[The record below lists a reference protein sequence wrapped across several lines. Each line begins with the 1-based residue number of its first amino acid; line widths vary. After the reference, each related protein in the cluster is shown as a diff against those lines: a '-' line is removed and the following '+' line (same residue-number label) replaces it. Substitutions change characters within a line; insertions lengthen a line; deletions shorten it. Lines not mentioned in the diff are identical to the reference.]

1 MADEHKAKRLE
12 IAHVLFMDIVGYSKL
27 LTDEQSEAL
36 QELNQIVRS
45 TEAAREAEAAGEL
58 TVLPT
63 GDGMALVFTGSVE
76 EPVECALE
84 ISQALRA
91 QPSLSVRMGIHSGP
105 IHHVKDANGREN
117 IAGIGINIAQR
128 VMDCGD
134 AGHILVSKRVADD
147 LAQRRRWQPYIH
159 ELGDVE
165 VKHGVVVSLV
175 NLYAETIGNPTP
187 PTRLGKAR
195 GSIPGSRVGTRK
207 AISPLARAIFI
218 LAVLLLVLAIMSVIF
233 APAIMRTLDQRRLA
247 TLPQPTATAPPSLAD
262 TIKSAVAKQIT
273 DELQGELSRKK
284 NAAVQPPP
292 TGSAIP
298 EKSIAV
304 LPFDN
309 LSRDPDNAYFCEG
322 VQDEILTRLAKVAD
336 LKVISRTSTQHFKST
351 PENLPQIAKQLGVAH
366 ILEGSVQKASDQVR
380 VNVQLINAL
389 TDAHLWADT
398 YDRKLTDIFAV
409 ESEIAKTIAETLQA
423 RLTGSEKSSIAKAP
437 TVNPE
442 AYELYLKGR
451 FFWNKRS
458 GTDLRKAIDYF
469 ERAIAKDPNYALA
482 YVGLADSHLLLSQY
496 ASASPRE
503 SLPPAKAALK
513 KALALDDSLAEAHAS
528 SGLLATLE
536 LDLQRAID
544 ELQRAIKL
552 KPNYATAHHWLSLGF
567 TTLGQFDPAISEAK
581 RAVELDPLS
590 LIINADYGWVYFN
603 GHRYDQAEAQ
613 VRKTLEIDPNFFL
626 AHYYLGAVLQF
637 KGHVAQ
643 GIPEFQKAFDLNGD
657 PYSRAMLGQ
666 AYARNG
672 QPEQARK
679 VVASLNEEA
688 KSKYVA
694 PYASALVDT
703 ALGEKQRAIEELERA
718 YQQGDTNYLF
728 VIKVDP
734 LLDDLRGDPR
744 FEALVQKITGGK

>member
-1 MADEHKAKRLE
+1 MNFFAELKRRNVYKVAVAYAVVAWLLIQAASIFFPAFDAPPWAIKVFLVILILGFPIALVLSWAFEITPEGIKLESE
-12 IAHVLFMDIVGYSKL
+12 IAPNESITRRTGRKIVGITVVL
-27 LTDEQSEAL
+27 AV
-36 QELNQIVRS
+36 I
-45 TEAAREAEAAGEL
+45 AAGL
-58 TVLPT
+58 MLFQ
-63 GDGMALVFTGSVE
+63 L
-76 EPVECALE
+76 
-84 ISQALRA
+84 LRSKSSTSASASA
-91 QPSLSVRMGIHSGP
+91 QTI
-105 IHHVKDANGREN
+105 AN
-117 IAGIGINIAQR
+117 
-128 VMDCGD
+128 
-134 AGHILVSKRVADD
+134 
-147 LAQRRRWQPYIH
+147 
-159 ELGDVE
+159 
-165 VKHGVVVSLV
+165 
-175 NLYAETIGNPTP
+175 
-187 PTRLGKAR
+187 
-195 GSIPGSRVGTRK
+195 
-207 AISPLARAIFI
+207 
-218 LAVLLLVLAIMSVIF
+218 
-233 APAIMRTLDQRRLA
+233 
-247 TLPQPTATAPPSLAD
+247 
-262 TIKSAVAKQIT
+262 
-273 DELQGELSRKK
+273 
-284 NAAVQPPP
+284 
-292 TGSAIP
+292 
-298 EKSIAV
+298 KSIAV

-351 PENLPQIAKQLGVAH
+351 PDNLPQIAKQLGVAH
-366 ILEGSVQKASDQVR
+366 ILEGSVQRSNDQVR

-398 YDRKLTDIFAV
+398 YDRRLIDIFAV

-423 RLTGSEKSSIAKAP
+423 RLSGSEKSFIAKAP

-442 AYELYLKGR
+442 AYELYLRGK
-451 FFWNKRS
+451 FFAEKRT
-458 GTDLRKAIDYF
+458 GADLRKSIGYYDQ
-469 ERAIAKDPNYALA
+469 AIAKDPSYALA
-482 YVGLADSHLLLSQY
+482 YVGLADSHLLLSSY
-496 ASASPRE
+496 ASVSPRE

-513 KALALDDSLAEAHAS
+513 KALDDSLAEAHAS

-567 TTLGQFDPAISEAK
+567 TTLGQFDPAILEAK

-603 GHRYDQAEAQ
+603 GHRYDEAEAQ

-643 GIPEFQKAFDLNGD
+643 AVPEFQKAFDLNGD

-672 QPEQARK
+672 QPGEARK
-679 VVASLNEEA
+679 VLASLNEEA

-694 PYASALVDT
+694 PYALALVDT
-703 ALGEKQRAIEELERA
+703 ALGDKDRAIEELERA

-728 VIKVDP
+728 VIKTDP
-734 LLDDLRGDPR
+734 VLDSLRGHPR
-744 FEALVQKITGGK
+744 FDALVQKITGGK